1 MGILSKGCKPDIRSH
16 KSLKLSFTNI
26 RSLCS
31 NFVDCESFL
40 ESNSPGILALCET
53 HLDESIDS
61 GNFSVRVSVPL
72 IRKDSA
78 THMHGLAVYVKEGLP
93 SARDLFLENFA
104 DSYLCFPLSLLI
116 DLVNSVIIFLSQM
129 TLLRRLTFLLRSQT
143 VIIMVLLFWIY
154 LLLLALLFD
163 AKLSLHWDILIM
175 WLSQFLLT
183 FHQIYNGMPRFI
195 T

>member
-16 KSLKLSFTNI
+16 NSLKLSFTNI

-61 GNFSVRVSVPL
+61 GNFTVRVYVPL

-93 SARDLFLENFA
+93 SARGLISRKLCRFLLMFSTVFTDRPGELCYNFSISHDLTQMANFPTQIPDCDYHGPAFLDLFISSGA
-104 DSYLCFPLSLLI
+104 TI
-116 DLVNSVIIFLSQM
+116 
-129 TLLRRLTFLLRSQT
+129 
-143 VIIMVLLFWIY
+143 
-154 LLLLALLFD
+154 
-163 AKLSLHWDILIM
+163 
-175 WLSQFLLT
+175 
-183 FHQIYNGMPRFI
+183 
-195 T
+195 